1 MSNIINKYFV
11 ANIKRLNEGA
21 HGSVSW
27 ARRCLDSESKE
38 FIFKF
43 DGRARIPIFYGKLT
57 AAEIQDPNKNTIIG
71 RGKSEA
77 RSFIQVASS
86 NEFWN
91 SIRICIIDEGYVW
104 VVSPS
109 GGIEEFSHDL
119 IPDMRAIDSMKCFRV
134 NILAKI
140 KQQNAPFVL
149 ASQKVN
155 RYYSSGTFI
164 ELKSDNSLANKLA
177 IESLV
182 SNKHNESIAQMVK
195 NINSPL
201 ELLSSSELET
211 LIAHILEEHGLYVAS
226 RVPGGLQN
234 IDIIGWND
242 SASPININGL
252 YVGEGDSV
260 SIQVKR
266 GDFDLKKYRDVGINY
281 FIVTGKAKNASSFQV
296 LGLEW
301 LLNAIKISPKSKAW
315 LDRSTKWAHQFF
327 D

>member
-1 MSNIINKYFV
+1 MSTNLNKYFI
-11 ANIKRLNEGA
+11 ANIKRLNESKS
-21 HGSVSW
+21 GSVSW
-27 ARRCLDSESKE
+27 ASRCLDSNNNN
-38 FIFKF
+38 FLFKF
-43 DGRARIPIFYGKLT
+43 DGHARIPIFYGPLT
-57 AAEIQDPNKNTIIG
+57 AAEIQDQTNISISSRG
-71 RGKSEA
+71 RSEA
-77 RSFIQVASS
+77 KSFIQVASTNACWDS
-86 NEFWN
+86 T
-91 SIRICIIDEGYVW
+91 RICIIDEGYVW

-119 IPDMRAIDSMKCFRV
+119 IPDMRAIDLMKCFRV

-164 ELKSDNSLANKLA
+164 ELKSDNYLANKLA
-177 IESLV
+177 IESIV
-182 SNKHNESIAQMVK
+182 PNKHKESIEQMVK
-195 NINSPL
+195 NIVSPL

-242 SASPININGL
+242 SASPIKINGL

-266 GDFDLKKYRDVGINY
+266 GDFDLKKYIDVGINY
-281 FIVTGKAKNASSFQV
+281 FIVTGKAKNAASFQV
-296 LGLEW
+296 FGLEW
-301 LLNAIKISPKSKAW
+301 LLGTLEISPKSKAW
-315 LDRSTKWAHQFF
+315 LDRSTKWAHDFF
-327 D
+327 